1 MFSKT
6 TFALALF
13 IVTTSGALAAVKH
26 PSVAPNHDV
35 YDTRGAYV
43 GTDPDTN
50 IRFELRR
57 DDNARPN

>member
-1 MFSKT
+1 MFSKA
-6 TFALALF
+6 TFALA
-13 IVTTSGALAAVKH
+13 IVIATASGALAAVKH

-43 GTDPDTN
+43 GADPDTN

-57 DDNARPN
+57 DENVRPN